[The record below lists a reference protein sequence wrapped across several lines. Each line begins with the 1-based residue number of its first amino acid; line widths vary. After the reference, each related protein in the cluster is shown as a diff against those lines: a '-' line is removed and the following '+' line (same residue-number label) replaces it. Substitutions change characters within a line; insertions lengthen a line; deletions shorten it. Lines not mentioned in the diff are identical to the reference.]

1 MRCIGFDEHFAD
13 NGVQDCG
20 CCGAL
25 EVVAKGMVGGVDLV
39 WRINDWME
47 IVFFAEALEGKSIIC
62 DGIFECVCH
71 GDGIETGDGC
81 DKEGVLVSKDS
92 VADMMLLDGMALGFD
107 DGERSF

>member
-47 IVFFAEALEGKSIIC
+47 IVFFAEALECGTDFEMLPLHPRFPLLTKFSGYEHIQTQWHSQQIRWHIC
-62 DGIFECVCH
+62 P
-71 GDGIETGDGC
+71 
-81 DKEGVLVSKDS
+81 
-92 VADMMLLDGMALGFD
+92 
-107 DGERSF
+107 